1 MSTHSVGVFASA
13 FDAKSRILCVKQAY
27 GSRRWTTPG
36 GTLEQNE
43 CPLAG
48 VLRELRE
55 ETGFE
60 GTVESFI
67 GAYVH
72 LYKEPNDVVLS
83 YRIRLGSRNS
93 WRPNAEIEDI
103 GFFSSDSLP
112 ENIAFNTRIRIED
125 AFARRSGLTRSFD
138 TRDSLLSPAHCLPAG
153 RIPTEKEPER

>member
-1 MSTHSVGVFASA
+1 MNRYSVGVFASA
-13 FDAKSRILCVKQAY
+13 FDAKNRILCVRQAY

-60 GTVESFI
+60 GTVENFI
-67 GAYVH
+67 GTYVH

-93 WRPNAEIEDI
+93 WKPNAEIEEI
-103 GFFSSDSLP
+103 GFFSFDSLP
-112 ENIAFNTRIRIED
+112 ENIAFNTQIRIED
-125 AFARRSGLTRSFD
+125 AFSRRSGLTRSFI
-138 TRDSLLSPAHCLPAG
+138 TKDSLLSPAHCSPEDWVP
-153 RIPTEKEPER
+153 REKGHEI